1 MSYKNPSIPIITNPV
16 GIDAVI
22 QNIQL
27 SLSSGLIWLEKSFGR
42 AWTHVEK
49 QPDGKTIK
57 LPKCY
62 SGTGEYINVLPND
75 NLKAQS
81 FIAVRDKEKTDGHI
95 NSSSLGIHKK
105 RDISLYIWGNLKKI
119 NVNKTYIFTE
129 ELKREV
135 EKILIGLEY
144 IQSLNGYYDERA
156 EVVFVDYTLND
167 VDTQYLMHP
176 YFAMRFDITVSYFDS
191 IC

>member
-1 MSYKNPSIPIITNPV
+1 MSYKNPAIPTIVNPV
-16 GIDAVI
+16 GIDTVI
-22 QNIQL
+22 QNIQVNL
-27 SLSSGLIWLEKSFGR
+27 ASGLTWLEKSFGR
-42 AWTHVEK
+42 AWLHQEK
-49 QPDGKTIK
+49 QPDGKVVK

-81 FIAVRDKEKTDGHI
+81 FIAVRDKEKNDGI
-95 NSSSLGIHKK
+95 SPSRLGASKT
-105 RDISLYIWGNLKKI
+105 RDLSIIFWGNLKKI
-119 NVNKTYIFTE
+119 NGAKTYIFTE

-135 EKILIGLEY
+135 EKIIIGLEY
-144 IQSLNGYYDERA
+144 ILSINGYWDERA
-156 EVVFVDYTLND
+156 EIIFADYTLMDAN
-167 VDTQYLMHP
+167 TQYLMHP